1 MKKALLVTALVGT
14 LGISTIVG
22 YAASTLENQTVKGV
36 QQVTENVAHDVA
48 HKVQEVPQNLVST
61 VSKEVAVSLTEA
73 REIALQKVKGELI
86 GTDVSDGRE
95 YEFDIQHGDNVS
107 EVTVDKMTGEI
118 TKVEQEFERPVKAD
132 ISEQQAQRI
141 ALDRV
146 SNGEIVKFQLE
157 EDDGLSVYDIEIV
170 KDAYEYE
177 VKIDASTGDVIEY
190 EQDDLD

>member
-1 MKKALLVTALVGT
+1 MKKALLVTALIGT
-14 LGISTIVG
+14 LSVSTIVG

-36 QQVTENVAHDVA
+36 QQVTENVANNVE
-48 HKVQEVPQNLVST
+48 KIPENVVSN
-61 VSKEVAVSLTEA
+61 VSKEVAVSLAEA
-73 REIALQKVKGELI
+73 RDIALQKVKGELI
-86 GTDVSDGRE
+86 GTDASDSRE
-95 YEFDIQHGDNVS
+95 YEFDIQQGDNVS
-107 EVTVDKMTGEI
+107 EVTVDAFTGDV
-118 TKVEQEFERPVKAD
+118 TKVEREFERPVKAS

-146 SNGEIVKFQLE
+146 SNGEIVKFKLE

-170 KDAYEYE
+170 KDSYEYE